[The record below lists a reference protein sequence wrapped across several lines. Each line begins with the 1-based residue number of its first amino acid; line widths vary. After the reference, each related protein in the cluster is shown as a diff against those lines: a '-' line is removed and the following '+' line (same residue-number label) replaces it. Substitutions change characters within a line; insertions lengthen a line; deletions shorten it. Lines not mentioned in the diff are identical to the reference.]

1 MIITN
6 SKPTEQAEGCR
17 TLRLFSVT
25 LKPLMNMVMNRN
37 ILTFLNE
44 YAEIPD
50 PQYAIM
56 LRGAWGCGKTFFIRQ
71 WMEQL
76 KNNRD
81 ADKLKWQ
88 PIYVSLYGLT
98 TTQQITEQINKE
110 ISPWL
115 YSKGMKLA
123 KNILKAASKI
133 ALKYDIDGDGK
144 DEGSATCDLDSILL
158 LKEENSEI
166 KGNKILI
173 FDDLE
178 RCDVK
183 LETLLGYINYFS
195 EHCKCKVIII
205 GDENKI
211 SEKEGEKSNLK
222 FKDFKE
228 KTIGRTFEIKVNI
241 EETLDF
247 FIGEISANNRNLL
260 SENKEL
266 IIKIFHAS
274 KFDNLRVLR
283 QCLNDYHRIIM
294 ALPEHY
300 HESPKYKLIITSLLA
315 NFVAVYCEYKGGNTE
330 IASLFNSLYNMF
342 PDKEK
347 NEERE
352 KILSKYHFIEIGK
365 RLDIFSDFIVNE
377 IVCYLESGYFDT
389 TYLQQYFAAED
400 ASLNSWDY
408 LYDYWR
414 LDNEEYEKHYEETVR
429 YYFADKSVDLKEL
442 FVIISILSVLYSDNL
457 IHVSEEDIIA
467 QGKHSIDRLMEG
479 INDMEG
485 LLNCSS
491 KVHAGARRNHSNIG
505 SDRIL
510 NVLVAYFQKLF
521 EQRFEKCP
529 NKVSAMLENLT
540 DETCERLNLALNDV
554 VPVKQ
559 RLYRD
564 TSIFQEA
571 DADKVSKSILGL
583 SNESRNTFLHF
594 LQSRYKYTS
603 YGTEIEY
610 LNECC
615 QSDLPQLKLINE
627 KLKTEAATRRL
638 IEKYSIEKITNLI
651 DEITAKVK

>member
-1 MIITN
+1 M
-6 SKPTEQAEGCR
+6 
-17 TLRLFSVT
+17 
-25 LKPLMNMVMNRN
+25 
-37 ILTFLNE
+37 
-44 YAEIPD
+44 
-50 PQYAIM
+50 
-56 LRGAWGCGKTFFIRQ
+56 
-71 WMEQL
+71 
-76 KNNRD
+76 
-81 ADKLKWQ
+81 
-88 PIYVSLYGLT
+88 
-98 TTQQITEQINKE
+98 
-110 ISPWL
+110 
-115 YSKGMKLA
+115 
-123 KNILKAASKI
+123 
-133 ALKYDIDGDGK
+133 
-144 DEGSATCDLDSILL
+144 L

-211 SEKEGEKSNLK
+211 SEKEDDKCKLK

-266 IIKIFHAS
+266 IIKIFQAS

-352 KILSKYHFIEIGK
+352 KILSKYRFIEIGK

-400 ASLNSWDY
+400 VSLNSWDY

-457 IHVSEEDIIA
+457 VHVSEEDIIA

-479 INDMEG
+479 ISDMEG
-485 LLNCSS
+485 LLSCNS
-491 KVHAGARRNHSNIG
+491 KVHAGTRRNHSNIG

-540 DETCERLNLALNDV
+540 DETCERLNLALNDAI
-554 VPVKQ
+554 PVKQ

-603 YGTEIEY
+603 YGTEIEN

-627 KLKTEAATRRL
+627 KLKTEAANRRL
-638 IEKYSIEKITNLI
+638 IEKYSIKKITNLI

>member
-1 MIITN
+1 M
-6 SKPTEQAEGCR
+6 
-17 TLRLFSVT
+17 
-25 LKPLMNMVMNRN
+25 
-37 ILTFLNE
+37 
-44 YAEIPD
+44 
-50 PQYAIM
+50 
-56 LRGAWGCGKTFFIRQ
+56 
-71 WMEQL
+71 
-76 KNNRD
+76 
-81 ADKLKWQ
+81 
-88 PIYVSLYGLT
+88 
-98 TTQQITEQINKE
+98 
-110 ISPWL
+110 
-115 YSKGMKLA
+115 
-123 KNILKAASKI
+123 
-133 ALKYDIDGDGK
+133 
-144 DEGSATCDLDSILL
+144 
-158 LKEENSEI
+158 
-166 KGNKILI
+166 
-173 FDDLE
+173 
-178 RCDVK
+178 
-183 LETLLGYINYFS
+183 
-195 EHCKCKVIII
+195 
-205 GDENKI
+205 
-211 SEKEGEKSNLK
+211 
-222 FKDFKE
+222 
-228 KTIGRTFEIKVNI
+228 
-241 EETLDF
+241 
-247 FIGEISANNRNLL
+247 
-260 SENKEL
+260 
-266 IIKIFHAS
+266 
-274 KFDNLRVLR
+274 
-283 QCLNDYHRIIM
+283 
-294 ALPEHY
+294 
-300 HESPKYKLIITSLLA
+300 
-315 NFVAVYCEYKGGNTE
+315 
-330 IASLFNSLYNMF
+330 
-342 PDKEK
+342 
-347 NEERE
+347 
-352 KILSKYHFIEIGK
+352 
-365 RLDIFSDFIVNE
+365 
-377 IVCYLESGYFDT
+377 
-389 TYLQQYFAAED
+389 QQYFAAED

-414 LDNEEYEKHYEETVR
+414 LDNEEYEQHYEETVR

-491 KVHAGARRNHSNIG
+491 KVHAGTRRNHSNIG

>member
-1 MIITN
+1 MRSI
-6 SKPTEQAEGCR
+6 SSHVEVER
-17 TLRLFSVT
+17 
-25 LKPLMNMVMNRN
+25 
-37 ILTFLNE
+37 
-44 YAEIPD
+44 IP
-50 PQYAIM
+50 A
-56 LRGAWGCGKTFFIRQ
+56 G
-71 WMEQL
+71 
-76 KNNRD
+76 
-81 ADKLKWQ
+81 
-88 PIYVSLYGLT
+88 
-98 TTQQITEQINKE
+98 
-110 ISPWL
+110 
-115 YSKGMKLA
+115 
-123 KNILKAASKI
+123 
-133 ALKYDIDGDGK
+133 
-144 DEGSATCDLDSILL
+144 
-158 LKEENSEI
+158 
-166 KGNKILI
+166 

-211 SEKEGEKSNLK
+211 SEKEDDKCKLK

-228 KTIGRTFEIKVNI
+228 KTIGRTFEIKLNI
-241 EETLDF
+241 GETLDF
-247 FIGEISANNRNLL
+247 FIGEISTNNRNLL

-283 QCLNDYHRIIM
+283 QCLNDYHRIAM

-300 HESPKYKLIITSLLA
+300 HKSPKYKLVITSLLA
-315 NFVAVYCEYKGGNTE
+315 NFVAVYCEYKGGNTR
-330 IASLFNSLYNMF
+330 IGSLFNSLYDMF

-347 NEERE
+347 DEERE
-352 KILSKYHFIEIGK
+352 KILSKYRFIEIGK
-365 RLDIFSDFIVNE
+365 QLDIFDRFIVNE

-414 LDNEEYEKHYEETVR
+414 LDNGEYEKHYGETVR
-429 YYFADKSVDLKEL
+429 YYFADESVDLKEL
-442 FVIISILSVLYSDNL
+442 FVIISVLSVLYSDNL
-457 IHVSEEDIIA
+457 VHVSEEDIIA

-479 INDMEG
+479 ISDMEG
-485 LLNCSS
+485 LLNCNS
-491 KVHAGARRNHSNIG
+491 KVHAGTRRNHSNIG

-510 NVLVAYFQKLF
+510 NGLVAYFQKLF
-521 EQRFEKCP
+521 GQRLKKCP
-529 NKVSAMLENLT
+529 NKVSVMLENLT
-540 DETCERLNLALNDV
+540 DETCERLNPALNDV

-594 LQSRYKYTS
+594 LQFRYKYTS
-603 YGTEIEY
+603 WGSEIEHLSKY
-610 LNECC
+610 C

-627 KLKTEAATRRL
+627 RLKAEAANRRL

>member
-1 MIITN
+1 
-6 SKPTEQAEGCR
+6 
-17 TLRLFSVT
+17 
-25 LKPLMNMVMNRN
+25 MVMNRN

-44 YAEIPD
+44 YAEISD

-144 DEGSATCDLDSILL
+144 DEGSVTCDLDSILL

-211 SEKEGEKSNLK
+211 SEKEGDKCKLK

-260 SENKEL
+260 SENKDL

-315 NFVAVYCEYKGGNTE
+315 NFVAVYCEYKGW
-330 IASLFNSLYNMF
+330 
-342 PDKEK
+342 
-347 NEERE
+347 
-352 KILSKYHFIEIGK
+352 KYRNCEP
-365 RLDIFSDFIVNE
+365 V
-377 IVCYLESGYFDT
+377 
-389 TYLQQYFAAED
+389 QQP
-400 ASLNSWDY
+400 
-408 LYDYWR
+408 
-414 LDNEEYEKHYEETVR
+414 
-429 YYFADKSVDLKEL
+429 
-442 FVIISILSVLYSDNL
+442 
-457 IHVSEEDIIA
+457 A
-467 QGKHSIDRLMEG
+467 Q
-479 INDMEG
+479 
-485 LLNCSS
+485 
-491 KVHAGARRNHSNIG
+491 
-505 SDRIL
+505 
-510 NVLVAYFQKLF
+510 Y
-521 EQRFEKCP
+521 
-529 NKVSAMLENLT
+529 
-540 DETCERLNLALNDV
+540 
-554 VPVKQ
+554 VP
-559 RLYRD
+559 R
-564 TSIFQEA
+564 
-571 DADKVSKSILGL
+571 
-583 SNESRNTFLHF
+583 
-594 LQSRYKYTS
+594 
-603 YGTEIEY
+603 
-610 LNECC
+610 
-615 QSDLPQLKLINE
+615 
-627 KLKTEAATRRL
+627 
-638 IEKYSIEKITNLI
+638 
-651 DEITAKVK
+651 

>member
-1 MIITN
+1 
-6 SKPTEQAEGCR
+6 
-17 TLRLFSVT
+17 
-25 LKPLMNMVMNRN
+25 
-37 ILTFLNE
+37 
-44 YAEIPD
+44 
-50 PQYAIM
+50 
-56 LRGAWGCGKTFFIRQ
+56 
-71 WMEQL
+71 
-76 KNNRD
+76 
-81 ADKLKWQ
+81 
-88 PIYVSLYGLT
+88 
-98 TTQQITEQINKE
+98 
-110 ISPWL
+110 
-115 YSKGMKLA
+115 
-123 KNILKAASKI
+123 
-133 ALKYDIDGDGK
+133 
-144 DEGSATCDLDSILL
+144 
-158 LKEENSEI
+158 
-166 KGNKILI
+166 
-173 FDDLE
+173 
-178 RCDVK
+178 
-183 LETLLGYINYFS
+183 
-195 EHCKCKVIII
+195 
-205 GDENKI
+205 
-211 SEKEGEKSNLK
+211 
-222 FKDFKE
+222 
-228 KTIGRTFEIKVNI
+228 
-241 EETLDF
+241 
-247 FIGEISANNRNLL
+247 
-260 SENKEL
+260 
-266 IIKIFHAS
+266 
-274 KFDNLRVLR
+274 
-283 QCLNDYHRIIM
+283 M

-330 IASLFNSLYNMF
+330 IASLFNSLHNMF

-352 KILSKYHFIEIGK
+352 KILSKYRFIEIGK

-457 IHVSEEDIIA
+457 VHVSEED
-467 QGKHSIDRLMEG
+467 

-510 NVLVAYFQKLF
+510 NVLVAYFQKLS

-540 DETCERLNLALNDV
+540 DETCERLNLALNDAI
-554 VPVKQ
+554 PVKQ

-627 KLKTEAATRRL
+627 KLKTEAANRRL

>member
-1 MIITN
+1 
-6 SKPTEQAEGCR
+6 
-17 TLRLFSVT
+17 
-25 LKPLMNMVMNRN
+25 MNRN

-76 KNNRD
+76 KSNRD

-133 ALKYDIDGDGK
+133 AL
-144 DEGSATCDLDSILL
+144 
-158 LKEENSEI
+158 
-166 KGNKILI
+166 
-173 FDDLE
+173 
-178 RCDVK
+178 K

-457 IHVSEEDIIA
+457 VHVSEEDIIA

-491 KVHAGARRNHSNIG
+491 KVHAGTRRNHSNIG

-540 DETCERLNLALNDV
+540 DETCERLNLALNDAI
-554 VPVKQ
+554 PVKQ

-627 KLKTEAATRRL
+627 KLKTEAANRRL
-638 IEKYSIEKITNLI
+638 IEKYSIGKITDLI

>member
-1 MIITN
+1 M
-6 SKPTEQAEGCR
+6 
-17 TLRLFSVT
+17 
-25 LKPLMNMVMNRN
+25 
-37 ILTFLNE
+37 
-44 YAEIPD
+44 
-50 PQYAIM
+50 
-56 LRGAWGCGKTFFIRQ
+56 
-71 WMEQL
+71 
-76 KNNRD
+76 
-81 ADKLKWQ
+81 
-88 PIYVSLYGLT
+88 
-98 TTQQITEQINKE
+98 
-110 ISPWL
+110 
-115 YSKGMKLA
+115 
-123 KNILKAASKI
+123 
-133 ALKYDIDGDGK
+133 
-144 DEGSATCDLDSILL
+144 
-158 LKEENSEI
+158 
-166 KGNKILI
+166 
-173 FDDLE
+173 
-178 RCDVK
+178 
-183 LETLLGYINYFS
+183 
-195 EHCKCKVIII
+195 
-205 GDENKI
+205 
-211 SEKEGEKSNLK
+211 K

-260 SENKEL
+260 SENKDL

-352 KILSKYHFIEIGK
+352 KILSKYRFIEIGK
-365 RLDIFSDFIVNE
+365 QLDIFNSSIVNE

-540 DETCERLNLALNDV
+540 DETCERLNLALNDAI
-554 VPVKQ
+554 PVKQ

-627 KLKTEAATRRL
+627 RLKTEAANRRL

-651 DEITAKVK
+651 DAITAKVK

>member
-1 MIITN
+1 
-6 SKPTEQAEGCR
+6 
-17 TLRLFSVT
+17 
-25 LKPLMNMVMNRN
+25 MNRN

-76 KNNRD
+76 KSNRD

-133 ALKYDIDGDGK
+133 ALKYDIDSDGK
-144 DEGSATCDLDSILL
+144 DEGSVTCDLDSILL

-178 RCDVK
+178 RCDIK

-457 IHVSEEDIIA
+457 VHVSEEDIIA

-491 KVHAGARRNHSNIG
+491 KVHAGTRRNHSNIG

-529 NKVSAMLENLT
+529 DKVSAMLENLT
-540 DETCERLNLALNDV
+540 DETCERLNLALNDAI
-554 VPVKQ
+554 PVKQ

-627 KLKTEAATRRL
+627 KLKTEAANRRL
-638 IEKYSIEKITNLI
+638 IEKYSIGKITDLI